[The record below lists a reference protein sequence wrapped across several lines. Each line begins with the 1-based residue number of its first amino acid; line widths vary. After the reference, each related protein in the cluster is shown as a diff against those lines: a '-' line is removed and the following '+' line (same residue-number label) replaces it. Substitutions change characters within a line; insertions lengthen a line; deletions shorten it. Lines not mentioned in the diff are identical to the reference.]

1 MSERTTAW
9 TEICSR
15 SVNQRPDRLTNSEH
29 ISVQGGSLRVVVLG
43 KGAIGG
49 PVREA
54 LASGRIHGARLTAV
68 VDRTGATR
76 PDGEAIEGDTWLDE
90 ADLVVE
96 AAGQPAVAA
105 LGPSIVAAGVDLL
118 VLSIGALGDD
128 DLHDRLAAGPG
139 RLYLS
144 TGAIGGLDVLRAV
157 ADAGTLQHA
166 SIETTKRP
174 RTLIQDWMSE
184 AQRTELLE
192 AAGRVEVLRGSP
204 QHIAGAFPA
213 SANVAMAVAA
223 AAGSP
228 ALVEAAVFAD
238 PECTV
243 TTHDIT
249 VESTTGTYRFRI
261 ANQPSPEN
269 PATSGL
275 VPLSVLRAIRDL
287 AGRKETVL

>member
-1 MSERTTAW
+1 MSETAV
-9 TEICSR
+9 TAVSDLGGR
-15 SVNQRPDRLTNSEH
+15 DR
-29 ISVQGGSLRVVVLG
+29 GPLRVVVLG
-43 KGAIGG
+43 KGAIGA

-54 LASGRIHGARLTAV
+54 LAGGHVQGARLTAV
-68 VDRTGATR
+68 VDRRGATR
-76 PDGEAIEGDTWLDE
+76 PDGEPIEGDAWLDE

-105 LGPSIVAAGVDLL
+105 IGPSVIAAGVDLL
-118 VLSIGALGDD
+118 VLSIGALGDE
-128 DLHDRLAAGPG
+128 DLHDRLSAGPG

-144 TGAIGGLDVLRAV
+144 TGAIGGLDLLRAV

-166 SIETTKRP
+166 SIETTKKP
-174 RTLIQDWMSE
+174 RTLVQDWMSDG
-184 AQRTELLE
+184 QRAELLD
-192 AAGRVEVLRGSP
+192 AVSRVEVLRGSP

-228 ALVEAAVFAD
+228 SLVEAAVFAD
-238 PECTV
+238 PDCTV
-243 TTHDIT
+243 TTHEIA